1 MATTSNPKSS
11 HEPRFPIPLSLHD
24 LEREPYHLLPYPEN
38 FEHDDETARANSFA
52 ALVQLLEQGNRTLQ
66 CSQMALFVI
75 DSDDDD
81 EDDPWMENQRMQALY
96 TLVR

>member
-24 LEREPYHLLPYPEN
+24 LEREPYHLQPYPEN
-38 FEHDDETARANSFA
+38 FEDDDDAARGNSFA
-52 ALVQLLEQGNRTLQ
+52 ALVQSLEQGNRTLQ

-75 DSDDDD
+75 DSDED
-81 EDDPWMENQRMQALY
+81 EDDPWMENQRMQSLY

>member
-1 MATTSNPKSS
+1 MATTSNHKSS

-38 FEHDDETARANSFA
+38 FEDDDETARANSFS
-52 ALVQLLEQGNRTLQ
+52 ALVQSLEQGNRTLQ
-66 CSQMALFVI
+66 CSQMALFIVEN
-75 DSDDDD
+75 DED
-81 EDDPWMENQRMQALY
+81 EDDPWMESHRMQALY